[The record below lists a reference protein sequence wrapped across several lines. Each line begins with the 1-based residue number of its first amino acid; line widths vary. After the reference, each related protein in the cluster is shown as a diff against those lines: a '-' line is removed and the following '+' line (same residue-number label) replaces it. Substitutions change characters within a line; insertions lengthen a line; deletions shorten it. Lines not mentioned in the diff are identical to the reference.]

1 MYPYQRRVTIMKMGN
16 WLRSLVLSV
25 TSITV
30 LMPVVRAEDSATS
43 MTAEARGT
51 IVGIVMNAA
60 KVPIGGATVTAAR
73 AGGGIRSTVSTS
85 DGIYSFADVPPG
97 SWSLTIS
104 VDGSPDVVV
113 PAVSV
118 VATKATR
125 HDVVMAI
132 PATANPSAPAVAL
145 APAPAAHAAAAA
157 PAAAPRIPEALQAP
171 EPAPDVDT
179 TTPWGDVGYV

>member
-30 LMPVVRAEDSATS
+30 LVPVVRAEDSATS

-73 AGGGIRSTVSTS
+73 ASGGIRSTVSGS

-97 SWSLTIS
+97 SWSLTIT

-113 PAVSV
+113 PNVN
-118 VATKATR
+118 VAAGKAAR
-125 HDVVMAI
+125 HDIAMDI
-132 PATANPSAPAVAL
+132 PTTAKPSAPAVAF
-145 APAPAAHAAAAA
+145 A
-157 PAAAPRIPEALQAP
+157 PAAAP
-171 EPAPDVDT
+171 
-179 TTPWGDVGYV
+179 